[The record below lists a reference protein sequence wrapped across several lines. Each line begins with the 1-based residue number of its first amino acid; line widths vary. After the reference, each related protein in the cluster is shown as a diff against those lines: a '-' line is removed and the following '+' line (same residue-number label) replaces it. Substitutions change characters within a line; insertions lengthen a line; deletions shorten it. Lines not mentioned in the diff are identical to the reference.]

1 VIGMKGNNKLKKK
14 DYIRLLYFF
23 GGLTIFSLSF
33 TFFLLPNNL
42 VFGGVSGLSIIF
54 KELFNFNTSLF
65 VLIVSVLLL
74 ILSYFVLGKEKT
86 TGSIMGSLL
95 LPLFLEIT
103 RVISD
108 LIKYEN
114 NDLLICAIFGGVF
127 AGLGLGLVYKA
138 GFTTGGTD
146 IINQII
152 HKIFKL
158 SIGKAMFLT
167 DGLIVTSSIFVFGFT
182 RSLYA
187 IMVLYIITVMTDR
200 VILGVSKSK
209 AFYIVTDKTEEV
221 KSFIIKELGHSVTMF
236 DAIGGFKGKDK
247 KVIFCVIPTRE
258 YFKLKE
264 GINKIDSESF
274 FVVTDSYEVVGGE

>member
-1 VIGMKGNNKLKKK
+1 MIGMKGNNKLKKK

>member
-1 VIGMKGNNKLKKK
+1 MIGMKGNNKLKKK

-86 TGSIMGSLL
+86 TGSVMGSLL
-95 LPLFLEIT
+95 LPLFLEIM

-158 SIGKAMFLT
+158 SIGKAMFIT

>member
-1 VIGMKGNNKLKKK
+1 MIGMKNKKLEKK

-23 GGLTIFSLSF
+23 GGLTIFSVSF

-86 TGSIMGSLL
+86 TGSVMGSLL
-95 LPLFLEIT
+95 LPLFLEIM

-264 GINKIDSESF
+264 GINKIDNESF

>member
-1 VIGMKGNNKLKKK
+1 MKNNKKLKKK
-14 DYIRLLYFF
+14 DYVRLLYFF
-23 GGLTIFSLSF
+23 GGLTIFSASF

-65 VLIVSVLLL
+65 VLIVSLFLL
-74 ILSYFVLGKEKT
+74 ILSYLVLGKQKT
-86 TGSIMGSLL
+86 AGSVMGSLL
-95 LPLFLEIT
+95 LPLFLEMM

-108 LIKYEN
+108 LIKYQN
-114 NDLLICAIFGGVF
+114 SDLLICAIFGGVF
-127 AGLGLGLVYKA
+127 AGMGLGLVYKA

-146 IINQII
+146 ILNQII

-158 SIGKAMFLT
+158 SIGKAMLLT
-167 DGLIVTSSIFVFGFT
+167 DGLIVTSSVFVFGFT

-209 AFYIVTDKTEEV
+209 AFYIVTDKTSDV
-221 KSFIIKELGHSVTMF
+221 KKFIINELSHSVTVF
-236 DAIGGFKGKDK
+236 DAVGGFKGKDK

-264 GINKIDSESF
+264 GINKIDDEAF

>member
-1 VIGMKGNNKLKKK
+1 MIGMKGNNKLKKK

-86 TGSIMGSLL
+86 TGSVMGSLL

-114 NDLLICAIFGGVF
+114 NDLLIFAIFGGVF
-127 AGLGLGLVYKA
+127 AGRRLRRVYKA